1 MGRLNVAPTKSVQ
14 LNLKR
19 DLEMATEGYNLL
31 EQKREI
37 LVMEMMRMLGR
48 VQAVQRELNERREKA
63 YRTLRMAIAQNGYL
77 HLRNVASGIHYEH
90 QVKVET
96 TLTAGF
102 RTPRIATTHSEFH
115 SQFGFAGT
123 DATVDA
129 TMQNFLELMDA
140 IARLAELETT
150 VMLLAR
156 ELKKTQRRVNALEH
170 IFIPDYKATLHYI
183 GESLESKELDSFFT
197 SKMIKKRLEAAQSEK
212 QANGDAQDAR

>member
-19 DLEMATEGYNLL
+19 DLDMATEGFNLL

-37 LVMEMMRMLGR
+37 LVMEMMRMLGH
-48 VQAVQRELNERREKA
+48 VQSVQKELNEKREKA
-63 YRTLRMAIAQNGYL
+63 YRTLRRAIAQNGYM
-77 HLRNVASGIHYEH
+77 HLKNVASGIHYEH
-90 QVKVET
+90 QVTVQST
-96 TLTAGF
+96 VIAGF
-102 RTPRIATTHSEFH
+102 RTPRIATDHTKFH
-115 SQFGFAGT
+115 SQYGFAGT
-123 DATVDA
+123 DALVDA
-129 TMQNFLELMDA
+129 TMQEFLELMETMA
-140 IARLAELETT
+140 GLAELETT

-197 SKMIKKRLEAAQSEK
+197 SKMIKKRLETAQETK
-212 QANGDAQDAR
+212 KEEDV